1 MISPLVKNLTTVGR
15 VVTFTDIKSLEV
27 TQEQQIRIQ
36 SQRDNRLHY
45 KHIGR
50 LMYCNGLKSFRYFQE

>member
-27 TQEQQIRIQ
+27 MQEQQIKIQ
-36 SQRDNRLHY
+36 SQRDNRLH
-45 KHIGR
+45 
-50 LMYCNGLKSFRYFQE
+50 